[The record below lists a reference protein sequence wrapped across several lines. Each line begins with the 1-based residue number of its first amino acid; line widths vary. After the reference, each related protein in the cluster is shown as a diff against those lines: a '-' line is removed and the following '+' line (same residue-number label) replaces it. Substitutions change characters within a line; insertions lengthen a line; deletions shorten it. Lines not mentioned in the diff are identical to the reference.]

1 MNIALLFGSFN
12 PIHNGHLAMAH
23 AALQSN
29 KCDEVWFV
37 VSPHNPLKSRNTLA
51 PANDRAHMVSLAIQD
66 ESKFKICTVE
76 FNMPTPSYTIHTVQK
91 LKRHFHE
98 HVFFLLCG
106 TDVVHSLPAWYKY
119 EELIQSLKFLVCSR
133 EIENQFAS
141 HSLVQEYSEQ
151 FEFIAFEP
159 LDVSSTKIRETL
171 VNTGNSTQVTEQVL
185 AFILSQGLYG
195 SNGEERGRN

>member
-29 KCDEVWFV
+29 KIDEVWFV

-51 PANDRAHMVSLAIQD
+51 PANDRAHMVSLALQN
-66 ESKFKICTVE
+66 ESNIKICTVE
-76 FNMPTPSYTIHTVQK
+76 FNMPTPSYTIHTVKK

-106 TDVVHSLPAWYKY
+106 TDVVNSLPVWYKFK
-119 EELIQSLKFLVCSR
+119 ELIQEVKFLVCSR

-141 HSLVQEYSEQ
+141 HSLVQEFPEQ
-151 FEFIAFEP
+151 FEFIDFNPVEI
-159 LDVSSTKIRETL
+159 SSTQIRECIA
-171 VNTGNSTQVTEQVL
+171 NTGKSSQVAERVL
-185 AFILSQGLYG
+185 DYIVAQGLYG
-195 SNGEERGRN
+195 FK